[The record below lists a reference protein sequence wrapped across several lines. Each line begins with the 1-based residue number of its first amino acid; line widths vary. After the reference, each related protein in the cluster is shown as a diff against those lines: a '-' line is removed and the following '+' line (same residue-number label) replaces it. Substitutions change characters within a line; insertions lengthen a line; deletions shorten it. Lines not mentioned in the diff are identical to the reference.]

1 MIVQTLGTL
10 AALDSGYVPALN
22 YRSIRMYN
30 QRSYDY
36 ATLYRT
42 QPNVRTCVDFL
53 ARNIAQLGLHVFRR
67 VSDTD
72 RERLTDHPL
81 AELLKLPLPE
91 AMKVT
96 RYRLIEA
103 LVSDM
108 GIYFNAY
115 WLKMPRG
122 DGRLALLRVPP
133 DAMTVKGGLT
143 PAAYEV
149 NLSGKRFTYA
159 PEDVVHFRGYNPEN
173 AITGLSPLETLRR
186 VLAEEFSMGDYR
198 EDLWQNAA
206 RMYGIIKRPEG
217 APEWSAQARERFKDE
232 FEALYSGSGNSGR
245 TAILEEGMEWQEASF
260 NAQESEYLGGRKL
273 TREEC
278 ARAYHIPLPMV
289 GILEHATFSNIK
301 EQHRNLY
308 QDCLGPWLK
317 MVEEDIELQLM
328 PDFEDIDGVYLE
340 FNIQEKLQGSFE
352 EQATGFQSAIGRPWM
367 TANEGRAR
375 MNLPS
380 LDGDADELVTPLNMM
395 VGGQP
400 EPEDSEPSDEAIPA
414 ELLDEEEPK
423 GRQIPG
429 QKAARVDPTLPELRK
444 RHEEQWARVMAK
456 TFKRQMDAIV
466 GKVPEKARKAVV
478 LLEEL
483 WDRERWNRELQ
494 ADMFRMNTAT
504 ATVWG
509 EYIAEQMA
517 FELESDRMT
526 GWLDEHS
533 RIQAENINGFTRD
546 EIGKALIEEEP
557 RSAVRHLFE
566 IAIAVRATQIAVS
579 AVTSASV
586 FGSNEGAQQGGL
598 RTKTWQNN
606 SSNPRLEHLAMNG
619 ETVGIGELFSNGMKW
634 PGDPAGGA
642 ENNANC
648 QCSVTF
654 GR

>member
-1 MIVQTLGTL
+1 
-10 AALDSGYVPALN
+10 
-22 YRSIRMYN
+22 
-30 QRSYDY
+30 
-36 ATLYRT
+36 
-42 QPNVRTCVDFL
+42 
-53 ARNIAQLGLHVFRR
+53 
-67 VSDTD
+67 
-72 RERLTDHPL
+72 
-81 AELLKLPLPE
+81 LL
-91 AMKVT
+91 
-96 RYRLIEA
+96 
-103 LVSDM
+103 
-108 GIYFNAY
+108 
-115 WLKMPRG
+115 
-122 DGRLALLRVPP
+122 
-133 DAMTVKGGLT
+133 
-143 PAAYEV
+143 
-149 NLSGKRFTYA
+149 
-159 PEDVVHFRGYNPEN
+159 
-173 AITGLSPLETLRR
+173 
-186 VLAEEFSMGDYR
+186 
-198 EDLWQNAA
+198 
-206 RMYGIIKRPEG
+206 
-217 APEWSAQARERFKDE
+217 
-232 FEALYSGSGNSGR
+232 
-245 TAILEEGMEWQEASF
+245 
-260 NAQESEYLGGRKL
+260 
-273 TREEC
+273 
-278 ARAYHIPLPMV
+278 
-289 GILEHATFSNIK
+289 
-301 EQHRNLY
+301 
-308 QDCLGPWLK
+308 
-317 MVEEDIELQLM
+317 

-606 SSNPRLEHLAMNG
+606 SSNPRHDHLVMNG

-642 ENNANC
+642 DNNANC
-648 QCSVTF
+648 KCSVTF

>member
-278 ARAYHIPLPMV
+278 GRAYHIPLPMI
-289 GILEHATFSNIK
+289 GILEYSTFSNIK

-352 EQATGFQSAIGRPWM
+352 EQAQGFQSSVGRPWM
-367 TANEGRAR
+367 TADEARAR
-375 MNLPS
+375 MNLRS
-380 LDGDADELVTPLNMM
+380 MGGDAAELATPLNML

-400 EPEDSEPSDEAIPA
+400 EPEDSEPSDDVPPE
-414 ELLDEEEPK
+414 ELPDEEEPK
-423 GRQIPG
+423 SRTPPG

-606 SSNPRLEHLAMNG
+606 SSNPRHDHLVMNG

-642 ENNANC
+642 DNNANC
-648 QCSVTF
+648 KCSVTF